1 MTVIAW
7 DGETLEADKMVVD
20 GGGIRR
26 TTTKIF
32 RKSSPVGGDDLL
44 AVTGSWDVCMEL
56 KAWWEAGGKVE
67 NFPAAAR
74 EDRGCLVVISKHGGV
89 RSYNAGP
96 YPLRHETKKCA
107 FGSGRDFAE
116 AAMFCGKTA
125 EEAVQVAI
133 AFQADC
139 GNGVDVLRLKP

>member
-7 DGETLEADKMVVD
+7 DGETLAADKMVVD

-32 RKSSPVGGDDLL
+32 QRRDSSYLL
-44 AVTGSWDVCMEL
+44 GVTGNWDVCMEL
-56 KAWWEAGGKVE
+56 LAWWEVGPIAE

-74 EDRGCLVVISKHGGV
+74 EDRGLLVVISKATGIL
-89 RSYNAGP
+89 SYNAGP
-96 YPLRHETKKCA
+96 YPLRHEAEKCA

-125 EEAVQVAI
+125 EEAVRVAI
-133 AFQADC
+133 AFQSDC
-139 GNGVDVLRLKP
+139 GNGVDTLRLGSRSR